1 VALVSKRCSVNCAHA
16 IGQAGAVPSALL
28 ASHPCVQDKFK
39 ATEKRNV
46 CLCDATDVVPIA
58 DARMRWPGV
67 SSNSEWE
74 CCWCVL
80 EHDGKAGDN

>member
-1 VALVSKRCSVNCAHA
+1 
-16 IGQAGAVPSALL
+16 LL
-28 ASHPCVQDKFK
+28 ASHPCVQVKFK

-46 CLCDATDVVPIA
+46 CLRDAADVVPIA

-74 CCWCVL
+74 SVAGVCWNTTERL
-80 EHDGKAGDN
+80 EITKSCEMMAWARQGEPSSKPQKVGPT